1 MRHTQRW
8 KRIRPAIPAASSSAE
23 QPASRASEPASSAQ
37 QPARIRTHSTSMDA
51 LNGIRRCIVW
61 ADAEDYKSWKIS
73 NPYAKR
79 KTISNLVGHLESSI
93 RAAFHNSAEPPVPR
107 GIPME
112 VLTAWLILKC
122 DLPGKS
128 IAVVKSALCDL
139 ANAEH
144 RLFRMRAMV
153 DKADALSD
161 EQEFSADAEIDHNV
175 LYECMRMCSSEVDR
189 KKNALRALFSDSGD
203 QTEYS

>member
-1 MRHTQRW
+1 MRCTQPW
-8 KRIRPAIPAASSSAE
+8 KRIRPTIRDASSSAE
-23 QPASRASEPASSAQ
+23 QRASRASEPASSAEQ
-37 QPARIRTHSTSMDA
+37 RARMVTHSTSMDA
-51 LNGIRRCIVW
+51 LNGIRRCILG
-61 ADAEDYKSWKIS
+61 ADAEDYKSWKFR
-73 NPYAKR
+73 NRHAKR
-79 KTISNLVGHLESSI
+79 KTISNLVGHLQSSM

-122 DLPGKS
+122 DLPGAS
-128 IAVVKSALCDL
+128 IAVVKSTLCDL
-139 ANAEH
+139 AYAEH

-153 DKADALSD
+153 DKADASSD

-175 LYECMRMCSSEVDR
+175 LYECMRMCSSEVDQ